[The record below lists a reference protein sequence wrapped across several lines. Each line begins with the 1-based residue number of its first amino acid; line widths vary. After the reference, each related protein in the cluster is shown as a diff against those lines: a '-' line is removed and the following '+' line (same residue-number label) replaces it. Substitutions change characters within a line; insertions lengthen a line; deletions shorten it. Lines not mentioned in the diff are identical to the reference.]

1 MTMRPGTVASSTLSI
16 TRGVLIGP
24 CAWGEVTRI
33 KAISGLSSRCQ
44 RFPGSTYFF
53 FQPDHCRLQCLDDL
67 FFIAAAATL
76 RQPVPGFLQAL
87 FQAFKLLASLVGR
100 AGGCVLRPGRFRPGD
115 RGSGGI
121 QSIVRVGL

>member
-1 MTMRPGTVASSTLSI
+1 MRPGTVASSTLSI

-53 FQPDHCRLQCLDDL
+53 FQPNHCRL
-67 FFIAAAATL
+67 
-76 RQPVPGFLQAL
+76 
-87 FQAFKLLASLVGR
+87 
-100 AGGCVLRPGRFRPGD
+100 
-115 RGSGGI
+115 
-121 QSIVRVGL
+121 QSIVRVGLSRRPGLQVVIQSLLGCAELYPGLVHAQLQCVSEVAAIIPGL